1 MHRSLIAVVLPLGFA
16 LALTPACHRHRAA
29 DAPPPPPAEAVP
41 PPPPPPCDLVG
52 SWKAQPPLPLGPQEV
67 DVAPGDRPGV
77 FLVRAK
83 NGTNVGVATVQTNTG
98 VPVDTS
104 VTNPFY
110 RCAVGPDCNTMTCA
124 FTGGAAPATF
134 TRIQ

>member
-1 MHRSLIAVVLPLGFA
+1 MVASVVLTLRVRSFPHAEREDYTPGACGDSRLKVSLLVTCLGDA
-16 LALTPACHRHRAA
+16 LFP
-29 DAPPPPPAEAVP
+29 D
-41 PPPPPPCDLVG
+41 
-52 SWKAQPPLPLGPQEV
+52 
-67 DVAPGDRPGV
+67 
-77 FLVRAK
+77 
-83 NGTNVGVATVQTNTG
+83 VGVATVQTNTG

-134 TRIQ
+134 TRLQ